1 MDSKLKG
8 KKVVLGLSGGVDS
21 AVSCYLLLKQGYE
34 VIPVFMKNWDRLIN
48 HDEKGDE
55 NKNFDGCESN
65 EDYKMAQ
72 KIAKHFKLKLHKVE
86 FIEQY

>member
-1 MDSKLKG
+1 MDSKLKD

-48 HDEKGDE
+48 HDEKGNE
-55 NKNFDGCESN
+55 NKNFDVALISVGLN
-65 EDYKMAQ
+65 KFTNTLWVNI
-72 KIAKHFKLKLHKVE
+72 KNL
-86 FIEQY
+86 